1 MKEGNELQALHVAC
15 HKPERSDL
23 MLSRVSGDLSK
34 ETWELGRRDY
44 SL

>member
-15 HKPERSDL
+15 HKPGRSDL
-23 MLSRVSGDLSK
+23 MLSLSGGLSK
-34 ETWELGRRDY
+34 ETWELGRRDC